1 MSSLRLAI
9 ALVSAVLIT
18 GCAMQSTS
26 ISKNVSQQ
34 PERALPHRILLAEP
48 DIRVHEISTG
58 GIVEKVDEWSDKASQ
73 EATKSLESLAQSTN
87 MFELVPPS
95 RLTDAERATLEQ
107 YGALYALVAGSANL
121 AQHSPFD
128 AWKKRAADFDYTV
141 GPGLADVAKNE
152 KLDAVV
158 FLVGTDYIS
167 SSGRKAAMVAG
178 VLLAAFTG
186 IVAVP
191 ASQPSFLTA
200 GVVDMH
206 TGEVLWFSTETRSG
220 SGDLRDPAYVKT
232 VVDDLFKTYP
242 GAVKAADA
250 KK

>member
-1 MSSLRLAI
+1 MSPLRLAI

-34 PERALPHRILLAEP
+34 PERPLPHRILLAQP

-73 EATKSLESLAQSTN
+73 EATKSLESLAQSSN

-95 RLTDAERATLEQ
+95 QLTDAERATLEQ
-107 YGALYALVAGSANL
+107 YSALYILVAGSANL

-167 SSGRKAAMVAG
+167 SSGRKAAMEKG
-178 VLLAAFTG
+178 EQRWKPLLSALQRSSGFDFFTSRAVIVG
-186 IVAVP
+186 I
-191 ASQPSFLTA
+191 
-200 GVVDMH
+200 H
-206 TGEVLWFSTETRSG
+206 G
-220 SGDLRDPAYVKT
+220 S
-232 VVDDLFKTYP
+232 
-242 GAVKAADA
+242 
-250 KK
+250 